1 MVPQDTPRISIGQGV
16 QMEHTGQSAVHDILW
31 LLQTVP
37 LDLACL
43 VVRPDIV
50 ILELECGGSGLSYD
64 ATRARFLSFRVF
76 FFLYSRKRNTV
87 YILLCHF
94 QMFGR
99 GFAVQGF
106 LSCVV
111 NAWCWQQSYG

>member
-76 FFLYSRKRNTV
+76 FFCTAENV
-87 YILLCHF
+87 ILCTYFYAIFRCL
-94 QMFGR
+94 
-99 GFAVQGF
+99 
-106 LSCVV
+106 VV
-111 NAWCWQQSYG
+111 VLQCKDF